1 LPQSRQLA
9 AIMFT
14 DIVGYT
20 ALMGDDEKKAFE
32 LLRKNRRIQQP
43 IIKQFN
49 GTWIKE
55 LGDGV
60 LASFHTVTD
69 AVLCAIT
76 IQQVCCD
83 IPDLKLRI
91 GIHLGDVVFEHND
104 VFGDG
109 VNIASRLQA
118 LAPIG
123 GIWVSEPVYNN
134 VANKKEIIG
143 RFVKEEKLKN
153 VKESVKVYEIDLQ
166 NSPSPKMPS
175 ITQSNSYRA
184 PATFKKN
191 SSTNRKTAFIFIG
204 AVIIIFSA
212 YLLYHLFYKID
223 KEITSSGDVKVIDK
237 SIAVLPFVNMSN
249 DKNQEYFSDG
259 LSEELINLLAK
270 IPELKVIG
278 RTSSFSFKG
287 KNEDLRS
294 IAKKLGVAQLLE
306 GSVRKNGNRI
316 RVSAQLIKATDGSH
330 LWSETYDRDLEDI
343 FKLHEEIAGMVVS
356 QLKLKLLAVSS
367 EKAPVN
373 IEVHS
378 LILKGK
384 FFHNKLDK
392 ENVAKAV
399 DFYEQA
405 IALDSSNALAWA
417 LAGAGY
423 VRQAYQK
430 YIDQG
435 EGYEKARKAA
445 MKAIALNENIAAGYL
460 TLGDIKMK
468 YDADWKGAQAAFEKA
483 LNLEPSNPDVV
494 NLNGVLN
501 QVTGSLNKAIELTT
515 QALALDPLRP
525 VFYNNQGTNLTYAK
539 RFEEANVFYKKT
551 LEIDPRFQRSHM
563 YIGRNYM
570 LQGKKDLALAEMQ
583 QENVEV
589 FKVFGLSLIY
599 HALGRR
605 KEADATLND
614 FLLRYQNEWPYL
626 IAELYAFRGEKDAS
640 FEWLGKA
647 YSRKD
652 SWLLFLK
659 GDPLLKNLWLDPRY
673 KALLNKRNLP
683 LD

>member
-1 LPQSRQLA
+1 MPQSRQLA

-20 ALMGDDEKKAFE
+20 ALMGEDEQKAFE
-32 LLRKNRRIQQP
+32 LLRKNRHIQQP
-43 IIKQFN
+43 LIKEFN
-49 GTWIKE
+49 GRWIKE

-60 LASFHTVTD
+60 MASFNSVSD
-69 AVLCAIT
+69 AVNAAIK
-76 IQQVCCD
+76 IQQACNAAKD
-83 IPDLKLRI
+83 FQLRI
-91 GIHLGDVVFEHND
+91 GIHSGEVVFEDDD

-109 VNIASRLQA
+109 VNIASRIQA
-118 LAPIG
+118 LATPG
-123 GIWVSEPVYNN
+123 GIWISEPVHNN
-134 VANKKEIIG
+134 VANKNDIVTE
-143 RFVKEEKLKN
+143 FVKVENLKN
-153 VKESVKVYEIDLQ
+153 VREPVRIYRVKAEGVEAPDHLT
-166 NSPSPKMPS
+166 SSAKPRS
-175 ITQSNSYRA
+175 ISTK
-184 PATFKKN
+184 FKRRRMRLAIL
-191 SSTNRKTAFIFIG
+191 S
-204 AVIIIFSA
+204 AVIIILATTYFVNNSFRKT
-212 YLLYHLFYKID
+212 L
-223 KEITSSGDVKVIDK
+223 KENTSSNVSGAIDK

-249 DKNQEYFSDG
+249 DKDQEYFSDG
-259 LSEELINLLAK
+259 LSEELLNLLAK

-278 RTSSFSFKG
+278 RTSSFAFKG

-294 IAKKLGVAQLLE
+294 IAEKLGVAHLLE
-306 GSVRKNGNRI
+306 GTVRKEGNKI
-316 RVSAQLIKATDGSH
+316 RVTTSLIKATDGSH
-330 LWSETYDRDLEDI
+330 LWSETYNRDLDSI
-343 FKLHEEIAGMVVS
+343 FKLQDEIAEAVV
-356 QLKLKLLAVSS
+356 QKLKLKLLAVSS
-367 EKAPVN
+367 DTAPVN
-373 IEVHS
+373 IELHH

-384 FFHNKLDK
+384 FFHNRLDK

-405 IALDSSNALAWA
+405 LALDSSNALAWA

-430 YIDQG
+430 YIDQS

-468 YDADWKGAQAAFEKA
+468 YDADWKGAQTAFEKA

-494 NLNGVLN
+494 NLNGVLD
-501 QVTGSLNKAIELTT
+501 QVTGSLNKAIELTSR
-515 QALALDPLRP
+515 ALALDPLRP

-539 RFEEANVFYKKT
+539 RFEEANVFYKKA
-551 LEIDPRFQRSHM
+551 LEIDPQFQRSHM
-563 YIGRNYM
+563 YLGRNYI

-599 HALGRR
+599 DALGRS
-605 KEADATLND
+605 KEADENLHD
-614 FLLRYQNEWPYL
+614 FLLRYRNEWPYL
-626 IAELYAFRGEKDAS
+626 VAEIYAFRGEKDAS

-659 GDPLLKNLWLDPRY
+659 DDPLLKNLWLDPRY
-673 KALLNKRNLP
+673 EELLKKRNLP